1 MKPKRLL
8 ILTERFFPEEF
19 LINDLTSAWKERGW
33 EIEVLTQT
41 PSYPHDKVY
50 EGYKNKLFQ
59 TTHELDNFPV
69 HRVKTCLGYNTSVV
83 RKILNYINFAFL
95 TTLWSLVNGWRY
107 NRVFIYHTGPLT
119 MATAAIVLRF
129 ICRKPTII
137 WTQDVWPDTVY
148 AYGFKQTWWK
158 AFLLNTFV
166 STIYAACRTI
176 TVSSPSFV
184 QKVARYTKR
193 PVHFIP
199 QWSPQTNC
207 TPPSK
212 PSNLKRIF
220 TFAGNLGSVQNLEM
234 LVDVFGE
241 INPSNAEL
249 HLVGGGINLE
259 PLRERVQQK
268 GYHNIFLPG
277 RKPQAEMPELFA
289 HSDVLIISLN
299 EAFAMTLPAKFQAYI
314 AAGRPIFGIIGGD
327 TADLIQT
334 HALGI
339 ACDPNPQALRTAFQR
354 YLCESQ
360 EQLLVWG
367 ENARKLSE
375 TTFDRNQIIHQMETL
390 LTEA

>member
-1 MKPKRLL
+1 MNPKRLL

-59 TTHELDNFPV
+59 TTHELDNILV
-69 HRVKTCLGYNTSVV
+69 HRVKTCLGYNTSIV

-95 TTLWSLVNGWRY
+95 TTLWSLVNGWHY

-119 MATAAIVLRF
+119 MATAAIVLRL
-129 ICRKPTII
+129 ICRKPTMI

-199 QWSPQTNC
+199 QWSPQANTQIS
-207 TPPSK
+207 SK
-212 PSNLKRIF
+212 HANLKRIF

-234 LVDVFGE
+234 LVDIFGE
-241 INPSNAEL
+241 INPLNAEL

-259 PLRERVQQK
+259 PLRERIQQK

-277 RKPQAEMPELFA
+277 RKPQSEMPELFA

-314 AAGRPIFGIIGGD
+314 AAGKPIFGIIGGD
-327 TADLIQT
+327 TADLIKT

-339 ACDPNPQALRTAFQR
+339 ACDPNPQALRAAFLR
-354 YLCESQ
+354 YLNESQ

-367 ENARKLSE
+367 ENARKLSK
-375 TTFDRNQIIHQMETL
+375 TTFDRTQIIRQMETL
-390 LTEA
+390 LIEA